1 MMVNNM
7 NIIELAKKAK
17 EASYKLAGISLEI
30 ISVFFKLGLVSPVK
44 LDSSISK
51 STAY

>member
-1 MMVNNM
+1 MKA
-7 NIIELAKKAK
+7 ILFLSAKLI
-17 EASYKLAGISLEI
+17 SGISLEI